1 MHIVCLIV
9 GFMGHTYIYIVI
21 SVISLGETKPT
32 TVITTGGP
40 KPHVND
46 VSGADGMEICDG
58 QRVGRS

>member
-1 MHIVCLIV
+1 MCVCK
-9 GFMGHTYIYIVI
+9 YIYRVI

-32 TVITTGGP
+32 TVIKTGGP